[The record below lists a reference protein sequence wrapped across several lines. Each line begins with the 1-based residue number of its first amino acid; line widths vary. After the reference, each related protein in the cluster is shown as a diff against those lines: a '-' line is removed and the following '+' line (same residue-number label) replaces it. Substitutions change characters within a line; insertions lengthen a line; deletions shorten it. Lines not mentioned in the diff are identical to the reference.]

1 MPIPE
6 SNLSHSTFW
15 VKFEI
20 YHTPAPQ
27 SAQISNNMYQP
38 GGIFACG
45 GADVYDIEHSVL
57 TIDLC
62 CCLKYCI
69 IPMDI
74 SVTIIWVRNGRK
86 TIVSAETIKG

>member
-45 GADVYDIEHSVL
+45 GADVYDIEHSVFNNRFVIL
-57 TIDLC
+57 FGILYFPNEYFGDNYL
-62 CCLKYCI
+62 
-69 IPMDI
+69 
-74 SVTIIWVRNGRK
+74 G
-86 TIVSAETIKG
+86 